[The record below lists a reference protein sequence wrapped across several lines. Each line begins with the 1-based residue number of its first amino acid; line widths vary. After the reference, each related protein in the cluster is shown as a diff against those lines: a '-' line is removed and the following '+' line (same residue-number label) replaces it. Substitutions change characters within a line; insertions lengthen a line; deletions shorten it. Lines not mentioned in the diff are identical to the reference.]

1 MSLSRT
7 TRSLAAAAL
16 GAVMAPFMATAQD
29 GMSWVRFP
37 GQNYDSTTG
46 GSERIAYNR
55 QLMKEWESQPPKG
68 FPTLGAQNLETMKA
82 AIKRY
87 QDIVAR
93 GGFPVLPQIEK
104 GNGPRSMS
112 LGLLSPTVAALKE
125 RLALSGDLRVDE
137 SDGSTNFDYALEKA
151 VKRFQASNGLT
162 PTGVVDPRTIDAL
175 NVPAQA
181 RLKQLQTNYNR
192 IAELSKTLPKKYILV
207 NIPAQQIEAIEGAE
221 VYSRHAGVVGKTDR
235 QSPTLKS
242 SIHQLNFN
250 PVWHLPPTVISKD
263 LVPKGIEMQRRGQ
276 DVLAKYGIDAYSGDG
291 KKLDTSR
298 VNWSTAAGLS
308 FKQQPGPENPLG
320 FVKMNFPNNHS
331 TYMHSTPSDN
341 LFGRNFRAASSGCVR
356 VGAIEVLVEWAL
368 RDQGGWSMDRIL
380 AMKKSGERLDV
391 TLKKPVPLYWAYI
404 TAWATADGVIQFRR
418 DLYEKDGVGAVAAAY

>member
-1 MSLSRT
+1 M
-7 TRSLAAAAL
+7 TRRPPAVLAAAILA
-16 GAVMAPFMATAQD
+16 AVATLSPAAGQD
-29 GMSWVRFP
+29 GASWVRFP
-37 GQNYDSTTG
+37 GQTYDSTSG

-68 FPTLGAQNLETMKA
+68 FSTLGAQNLEAMKNA
-82 AIKRY
+82 VKRY
-87 QDIVAR
+87 QDVVAK
-93 GGFPVLPQIEK
+93 GGFPVIPQMEK
-104 GNGPRSMS
+104 GNGIRAMS
-112 LGLLSPTVAALKE
+112 LGLLSPVVVTIKD
-125 RLALSGDLRVDE
+125 RLALSGDLRPDE
-137 SDGSTNFDYALEKA
+137 QDNSSNFDYALEKA

-192 IAELSKTLPKKYILV
+192 MTELSKGLPKKYILV
-207 NIPAQQIEAIEGAE
+207 NIPAQQIEAIEGGE
-221 VYSRHAGVVGKTDR
+221 VYSRHSGVVGKTDR
-235 QSPTLKS
+235 QTPILRSQ
-242 SIHQLNFN
+242 IHQLNFN
-250 PVWHLPPTVISKD
+250 PVWHLPPTVISQD
-263 LVPKGIEMQRRGQ
+263 LIPKGIEMQRRGQ
-276 DVLAKYGIDAYSGDG
+276 DVLAKYGIDAFGADG
-291 KKLDTSR
+291 RKLDTSKIK
-298 VNWSTAAGLS
+298 WTAAAGLS

-356 VGAIEVLVEWAL
+356 VSAIEVLVDWVL
-368 RDQGGWSMDRIL
+368 RDQGGWNLERIA

>member
-1 MSLSRT
+1 MIRRRPAVLPAAI
-7 TRSLAAAAL
+7 LAAV
-16 GAVMAPFMATAQD
+16 AVANPAVAQD
-29 GMSWVRFP
+29 SASWVRFP
-37 GQNYDSTTG
+37 GQTYDSTSG

-68 FPTLGAQNLETMKA
+68 FPTLGAQNLEAMKNA
-82 AIKRY
+82 VKRY
-87 QDIVAR
+87 QDVVAK
-93 GGFPVLPQIEK
+93 GGFPQIPQIEK
-104 GNGPRSMS
+104 GNGIRALS
-112 LGLLSPTVAALKE
+112 LGLLSPVVVTIKD
-125 RLALSGDLRVDE
+125 RLALSGDLRPDE
-137 SDGSTNFDYALEKA
+137 QDNSSNFDYALEKA

-192 IAELSKTLPKKYILV
+192 MTELSKSLPKKYILV
-207 NIPAQQIEAIEGAE
+207 NIPAQQIEAIEGGE
-221 VYSRHAGVVGKTDR
+221 VYSRHSGVVGKTDR
-235 QSPTLKS
+235 QTPILRSQ
-242 SIHQLNFN
+242 IQQLNFN
-250 PVWHLPPTVISKD
+250 PVWHLPPTVISQD
-263 LVPKGIEMQRRGQ
+263 LIPKGIEMQRRGQ
-276 DVLAKYGIDAYSGDG
+276 DVLAKYGIDAFGSDG
-291 KKLDTSR
+291 RKLDTSKIK
-298 VNWSTAAGLS
+298 WTAAAGLS

-356 VGAIEVLVEWAL
+356 VSAIEVLVDWVL
-368 RDQGGWSMDRIL
+368 RDQGGWNLERIA
-380 AMKKSGERLDV
+380 AMKKNGERLDV